1 MKECP
6 RRTIEEVGR
15 PRISSSD
22 IVAGGANHDVRA
34 GPGNRAP
41 EELIRLG
48 HRADQRPEEG
58 SRRFIE
64 DVGGTRPIRGERI
77 ADQKLPTRRRNRVYP
92 AGERP
97 QQVAGR
103 PIEEIDRLL
112 STDQHV
118 VAVCR
123 HSRAESRVA
132 RAGVGELPEERAR
145 RAVEEERGVGV
156 RRANE
161 QVASEGGDC
170 LAEVRDR
177 GLRRC
182 QTPQQRWV
190 RFRTLGCYPL
200 TGTCLG
206 AGLEGG
212 APDDRT
218 ANGRHRS
225 AETHRGRIAIAP
237 EQSIGRRAGRV
248 RVAGESDEEQ
258 QAETTCSKVHR
269 GPLTQPG
276 WYRGGTLAVKDKRR
290 LRVPSLAPCQ
300 PI

>member
-1 MKECP
+1 
-6 RRTIEEVGR
+6 
-15 PRISSSD
+15 
-22 IVAGGANHDVRA
+22 
-34 GPGNRAP
+34 
-41 EELIRLG
+41 
-48 HRADQRPEEG
+48 
-58 SRRFIE
+58 
-64 DVGGTRPIRGERI
+64 
-77 ADQKLPTRRRNRVYP
+77 
-92 AGERP
+92 
-97 QQVAGR
+97 
-103 PIEEIDRLL
+103 
-112 STDQHV
+112 
-118 VAVCR
+118 
-123 HSRAESRVA
+123 
-132 RAGVGELPEERAR
+132 ELPEESAR
-145 RAVEEERGVGV
+145 RAVEEELGVGV

-177 GLRRC
+177 GLRWC
-182 QTPQQRWV
+182 QTPQQRS
-190 RFRTLGCYPL
+190 RGAIEHIH
-200 TGTCLG
+200 GTCLG

-248 RVAGESDEEQ
+248 RVPGESDEQQ

-269 GPLTQPG
+269 GPQTQPG